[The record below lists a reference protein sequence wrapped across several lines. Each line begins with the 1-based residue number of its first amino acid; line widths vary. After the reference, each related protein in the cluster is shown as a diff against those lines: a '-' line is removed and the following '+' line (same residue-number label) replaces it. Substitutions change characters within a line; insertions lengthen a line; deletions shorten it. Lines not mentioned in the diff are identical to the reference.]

1 MGMTAPRDPI
11 EPAKTLVTMLAA
23 FVAVITLITLIGMST
38 GTGSLWG
45 LGDSRHVCAE
55 VVGGRVPVSGEVAP
69 VDPAA
74 LVGGVH
80 LATGDLRLCTG
91 TPTGAQRV
99 LGVAAQ
105 FPAFLLL
112 VGTLLLAVLLF
123 RLVNRDGLFTGRAV
137 TRLRR
142 LGWFVMAGN
151 VVVSLVQAVS
161 ASLLAGSMVTTEWS
175 GVRWLD
181 YWEPSITAVVLG
193 AVLVSVARVLRLS
206 TVMREDLEGTV

>member
-1 MGMTAPRDPI
+1 MSATRDPI
-11 EPAKTLVTMLAA
+11 EPAKTLVSMLAA
-23 FVAVITLITLIGMST
+23 FVAVFTLIALIGMST

-45 LGDSRHVCAE
+45 LSNSEHVCAE
-55 VVGGRVPVSGEVAP
+55 VAGGRVPVSSEVAP
-69 VDPAA
+69 VDPAVLA
-74 LVGGVH
+74 GGVQV
-80 LATGDLRLCTG
+80 ATGDLRLCAR

-112 VGTLLLAVLLF
+112 VGTLLLAVGLF
-123 RLVNRDGLFTGRAV
+123 RLVDRDGLFTGRAV

-142 LGWFVMAGN
+142 LGWFVMVGN
-151 VVVSLVQAVS
+151 VVVSVVQAVS

-175 GVRWLD
+175 GTRWLD
-181 YWEPSITAVVLG
+181 YWEPSIIAVVLG
-193 AVLVSVARVLRLS
+193 AVLVSVARVLHLS